1 MKKSASIINLFF
13 VLLSICLTGCHNSNE
28 QNFYLQESQ
37 TYKGI
42 TITVNSITESDY
54 YSTSTGYNV
63 DAKEGKRFIAV
74 ELTIENNSGSDLSFY
89 SSEFLLIETENKAEV
104 ESVNYVLDDKIIDL
118 DVSPYE
124 TVNGIVRFYVS
135 ETFAS
140 KAPFIFKYT
149 YTDYDVAFL
158 WEEIELEWFL
168 TERTN

>member
-1 MKKSASIINLFF
+1 MFLIP
-13 VLLSICLTGCHNSNE
+13 VL
-28 QNFYLQESQ
+28 QKNFYLQESQ

-42 TITVNSITESDY
+42 TITVNSITESY
-54 YSTSTGYNV
+54 YYTTSIGYNV
-63 DAKEGKRFIAV
+63 DAEEGKRFIAI
-74 ELTIENNSGSDLSFY
+74 ELTIENNGGSELSFY

-104 ESVNYVLDDKIIDL
+104 ESVNYVLDDTIIDL

-149 YTDYDVAFL
+149 YTDNDVFFL